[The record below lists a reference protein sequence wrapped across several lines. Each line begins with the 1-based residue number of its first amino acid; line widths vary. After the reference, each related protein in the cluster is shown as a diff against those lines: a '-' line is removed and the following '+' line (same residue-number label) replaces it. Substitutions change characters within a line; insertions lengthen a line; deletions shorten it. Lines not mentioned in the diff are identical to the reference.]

1 MGSTSVSS
9 SWPLALA
16 LTIALTIVTIFGRRF
31 VPEEWRRERRG
42 LTIFILAIGALTVV
56 LLVVAIWS
64 VLP

>member
-1 MGSTSVSS
+1 MSS

-16 LTIALTIVTIFGRRF
+16 LTIVLTVVTVFGSRF
-31 VPEEWRRERRG
+31 VPERWRRERRG

-56 LLVVAIWS
+56 LLLIAIWS